1 MKQQMISRVQQVSRR
16 HQDVKLR
23 PNAVANTFV
32 VLLPPTSFDGLC
44 KKSCVAEVYGLGL
57 ESATIKE
64 VSKFTV
70 HTYDNYGQPTLIM
83 HHVSAQLKSLV
94 DGSFLK
100 ATVLSHTPSTY
111 QLSYTPT
118 TRGRHQ
124 LTVRVNNTEIG
135 TFQVFVQH
143 PPTQLG
149 TRVRV
154 IEEVEPMYITVGDK
168 GELFVTEH
176 WKGCYPEFDS
186 PGQRDLTI
194 GSKSGPLF
202 GIAGIA
208 KDGESNVY
216 VASYAEKLQKFNR
229 SGDLVNLDVK
239 KGKNIDYPWGVGY
252 HNHHIYVC
260 DKDNSR
266 VQVFDSDL
274 NFVRSFG
281 TTDDRPGQLKKP
293 MDIDFDA
300 QGNIYVVDLSK
311 HQVVVFSKDG
321 QYLRHFGQKGQ
332 GNGELNGPK
341 GICFSGDYVYVTEY
355 LNHCVS
361 VFRTSGEF
369 VHSFGKKGSGR
380 SELNNPYGI
389 AIDQDGFVFVCDTG
403 NNRIQVF

>member
-1 MKQQMISRVQQVSRR
+1 MKQQMISRVQQVSRW

-100 ATVLSHTPSTY
+100 ATVLSHTPSTCE
-111 QLSYTPT
+111 LSYTPT
-118 TRGRHQ
+118 TRGHHQ

-176 WKGCYPEFDS
+176 WKGCYTEFDS
-186 PGQRDLTI
+186 QGQRDLTI

-239 KGKNIDYPWGVGY
+239 KGKNIDYPGVLDT
-252 HNHHIYVC
+252 I
-260 DKDNSR
+260 
-266 VQVFDSDL
+266 
-274 NFVRSFG
+274 
-281 TTDDRPGQLKKP
+281 TTKS
-293 MDIDFDA
+293 M
-300 QGNIYVVDLSK
+300 
-311 HQVVVFSKDG
+311 
-321 QYLRHFGQKGQ
+321 
-332 GNGELNGPK
+332 
-341 GICFSGDYVYVTEY
+341 CVTRTMAEY
-355 LNHCVS
+355 RCL
-361 VFRTSGEF
+361 T
-369 VHSFGKKGSGR
+369 
-380 SELNNPYGI
+380 P
-389 AIDQDGFVFVCDTG
+389 T
-403 NNRIQVF
+403 